1 MEIFNKWNHGLFFM
15 VAQYR
20 HGKLN
25 IFLGNIFHLI
35 PVAKY
40 WTPSGNQPNACPNT
54 WLMPIKI
61 SELTINS

>member
-25 IFLGNIFHLI
+25 TFLGNIYHLI

-40 WTPSGNQPNACPNT
+40 
-54 WLMPIKI
+54 
-61 SELTINS
+61 